1 MNDPTLLAR
10 VMAQLDARRDPFD
23 DAEVL
28 AWLDAHP
35 EALALVATLRAQ
47 AHTLA
52 ASRPVRQSR
61 ARRLVLRSLS
71 AAFLAA
77 AVALV
82 AFGWH
87 REPAPP
93 AGRIFAASLE
103 VEAPRA
109 HLAATYRVRES
120 LVDSPHAR
128 LEQWQQRS
136 EPR

>member
-10 VMAQLDARRDPFD
+10 VMAHLDARRDPFD
-23 DAEVL
+23 DAEVV

-35 EALALVATLRAQ
+35 DSLALVATLRAQ
-47 AHTLA
+47 ASALA
-52 ASRPVRQSR
+52 ALRPARDGRV
-61 ARRLVLRSLS
+61 RRLALRSLS
-71 AAFLAA
+71 AVFLAA

-82 AFGWH
+82 VFVRH

-103 VEAPRA
+103 VTEPRA

-120 LVDSPHAR
+120 LVDAPHAR